1 MKGEFDF
8 MKLLFVFTGG
18 TIGSSITGEY
28 ISTDKN
34 KPYKLIE
41 TYKSKFGFIDSYDI
55 TEPYSELSENNT
67 GNTIKCLVSCV
78 KKHINQVYDGI
89 IVTHGTDTLQYSSAA
104 LAYSLGNIDI
114 PVCFVSSNYPI
125 EDSRANGIVNLHTA
139 IQFIKEIKHGGVW
152 VAYKNNNEL
161 PKIHRATRLA
171 SGSAFSDN
179 IDSILNSYYG
189 YYDDKFVFHKNSNY
203 AEKTDEIPELSVN
216 NLSENCNGIL
226 RIVPFPGMV
235 YPNLNNEIKYVL
247 HESYHSGTINSK
259 VCNIKP
265 FLQETRN
272 KNISVFLTGVSDEKA
287 YESTKILND
296 YNVIQLTNCAP
307 ISMYMKL
314 WMVVSSGLDP
324 KSIMKKSL
332 AGDIVI

>member
-1 MKGEFDF
+1 

-125 EDSRANGIVNLHTA
+125 EDSRANGIVSFTSHT
-139 IQFIKEIKHGGVW
+139 
-152 VAYKNNNEL
+152 
-161 PKIHRATRLA
+161 
-171 SGSAFSDN
+171 
-179 IDSILNSYYG
+179 
-189 YYDDKFVFHKNSNY
+189 
-203 AEKTDEIPELSVN
+203 
-216 NLSENCNGIL
+216 
-226 RIVPFPGMV
+226 
-235 YPNLNNEIKYVL
+235 
-247 HESYHSGTINSK
+247 
-259 VCNIKP
+259 
-265 FLQETRN
+265 
-272 KNISVFLTGVSDEKA
+272 
-287 YESTKILND
+287 
-296 YNVIQLTNCAP
+296 
-307 ISMYMKL
+307 
-314 WMVVSSGLDP
+314 
-324 KSIMKKSL
+324 
-332 AGDIVI
+332 